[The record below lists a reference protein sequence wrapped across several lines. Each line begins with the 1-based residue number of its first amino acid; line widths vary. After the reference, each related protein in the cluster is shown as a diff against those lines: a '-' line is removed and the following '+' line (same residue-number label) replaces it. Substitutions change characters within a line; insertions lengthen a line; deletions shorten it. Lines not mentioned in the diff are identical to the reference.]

1 MTAPATRLFAGAE
14 PRTENTLSEAERG
27 QLVESCL
34 NLCRKVAR
42 QAAARSPGED
52 IDDLEGE
59 AMLACVE
66 AAKRWHPPEDGK
78 PGAKFSTF
86 AQAYMQKRLNGL
98 VADRRQEL
106 AAMRGANWDLIADR
120 GEDFA
125 DDSVAYA
132 PNENERELL
141 SKITEPA
148 REAVRLVVF
157 EGLPPDRVA
166 DQLGMSVKDVKLI
179 LRNAGKA
186 LTKAKLKLAEPA
198 LF

>member
-27 QLVESCL
+27 HLVESCL

-66 AAKRWHPPEDGK
+66 AAKRWHPPA
-78 PGAKFSTF
+78 PGQPAAKFSTF
-86 AQAYMQKRLNGL
+86 AQAYMQKRLKGL

-106 AAMRGANWDLIADR
+106 AALRGANWDLIADR

-125 DDSVAYA
+125 DDSATYA

-141 SKITEPA
+141 SKLTEPA

-179 LRNAGKA
+179 LRNASKA